1 MRRDEVLREL
11 TRESVVVGPSTIAAS
26 VPTDADEAV
35 TSRAIRIMR
44 AARIAMHYTDALRLA
59 QDVVLAPCD
68 PLGPR
73 CKRAFERDRL
83 AFLMRYCTDGDE
95 E

>member
-1 MRRDEVLREL
+1 MSD
-11 TRESVVVGPSTIAAS
+11 
-26 VPTDADEAV
+26 PTDEAI

-44 AARIAMHYTDALRLA
+44 AARIAGIAVHYTDALRVA

-68 PLGPR
+68 TLGPR

-83 AFLMRYCTDGDE
+83 AFLMRYCTDGE
-95 E
+95 EE

>member
-1 MRRDEVLREL
+1 MSD
-11 TRESVVVGPSTIAAS
+11 T
-26 VPTDADEAV
+26 TDNAV

-44 AARIAMHYTDALRLA
+44 AARIAGVAMHYTDALRVA

-68 PLGPR
+68 PLGPL

-83 AFLMRYCTDGDE
+83 ALLMRYCTGSE
-95 E
+95 ES

>member
-1 MRRDEVLREL
+1 MSDP
-11 TRESVVVGPSTIAAS
+11 TSTDNAI
-26 VPTDADEAV
+26 
-35 TSRAIRIMR
+35 TSRTIRIMR
-44 AARIAMHYTDALRLA
+44 AARIAGVAMHDTDALRLA

-83 AFLMRYCTDGDE
+83 AFLMRYCTDGDGA
-95 E
+95 

>member
-1 MRRDEVLREL
+1 MSD
-11 TRESVVVGPSTIAAS
+11 P
-26 VPTDADEAV
+26 ADEAI
-35 TSRAIRIMR
+35 TSRTLRIMR
-44 AARIAMHYTDALRLA
+44 AARIAGVAMHYADALRVA

-83 AFLMRYCTDGDE
+83 AFLMRYCTGSE
-95 E
+95 ES

>member
-1 MRRDEVLREL
+1 MSD
-11 TRESVVVGPSTIAAS
+11 
-26 VPTDADEAV
+26 PTDEAI

-44 AARIAMHYTDALRLA
+44 AARIAGIAVHYTDALRVA

-83 AFLMRYCTDGDE
+83 AFLMRYCTDGE
-95 E
+95 EE

>member
-1 MRRDEVLREL
+1 
-11 TRESVVVGPSTIAAS
+11 
-26 VPTDADEAV
+26 
-35 TSRAIRIMR
+35 
-44 AARIAMHYTDALRLA
+44 MHYTDALRAA

-83 AFLMRYCTDGDE
+83 AFLMRYCTGSE
-95 E
+95 ES

>member
-1 MRRDEVLREL
+1 MSD
-11 TRESVVVGPSTIAAS
+11 A
-26 VPTDADEAV
+26 TDNAV
-35 TSRAIRIMR
+35 TSRTLRIMR
-44 AARIAMHYTDALRLA
+44 AARIAGVAMHYTDALRAA

-83 AFLMRYCTDGDE
+83 AFLMRYCTGSE
-95 E
+95 EP